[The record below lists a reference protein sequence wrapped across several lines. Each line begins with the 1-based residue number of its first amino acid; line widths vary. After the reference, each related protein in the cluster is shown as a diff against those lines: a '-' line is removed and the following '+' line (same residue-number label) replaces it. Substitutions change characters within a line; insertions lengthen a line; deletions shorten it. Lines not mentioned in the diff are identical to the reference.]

1 MTLDKLRPSQKFAYK
16 EEFVGDTEH
25 STAAYKEVLED
36 ASLGSTPKLPLEVEF
51 LERSIEK
58 LANKFNIV
66 ITPIAVK
73 DYLSYKVEPSFLLT
87 FLKALKE
94 SEELRF
100 TVLTDLFGSDF
111 LQNNIVNSAGLEYK
125 DQGAK
130 PITNRIATSDIVG
143 ESKPLDY
150 KRFEV
155 VYNLLS
161 LKLNKRLII
170 KVQISEQESVPSA
183 IGIFNAVCWYEHEVY
198 DMYGVNFDGNDDK
211 RRILTDYEFEGHPL
225 RKDFPLTGYTQVKYD
240 EHAKKVMYEP
250 INLDIE
256 YREFDFS
263 SPWHRPTYV
272 LPGDEKAEK

>member
-1 MTLDKLRPSQKFAYK
+1 MTLEKI
-16 EEFVGDTEH
+16 
-25 STAAYKEVLED
+25 
-36 ASLGSTPKLPLEVEF
+36 
-51 LERSIEK
+51 IEK
-58 LANKFNIV
+58 LAAKSSIL
-66 ITPIAVK
+66 ITPVTVK
-73 DYLSYKVEPSFLLT
+73 DYLAYKIEPNFLLP

-100 TVLTDLFGSDF
+100 TVLTDLFGADF
-111 LQNNIVNSAGLEYK
+111 PERA
-125 DQGAK
+125 
-130 PITNRIATSDIVG
+130 
-143 ESKPLDY
+143 

-170 KVQISEQESVPSA
+170 KVDISEKESIPSA
-183 IGIFNAVCWYEHEVY
+183 MNIFNAACWYEREVY

-240 EHAKKVMYEP
+240 EKTKKVVYEP
-250 INLDIE
+250 VNLDIE

-263 SPWHRPTYV
+263 SHWHSPTYV
-272 LPGDEKAEK
+272 LPGDEKAGK

>member
-1 MTLDKLRPSQKFAYK
+1 MTLAKI
-16 EEFVGDTEH
+16 
-25 STAAYKEVLED
+25 
-36 ASLGSTPKLPLEVEF
+36 
-51 LERSIEK
+51 IEK
-58 LANKFNIV
+58 LAAKSSILINP
-66 ITPIAVK
+66 ITVK
-73 DYLSYKVEPSFLLT
+73 DYLAYKVEPNFLLP

-111 LQNNIVNSAGLEYK
+111 PERA
-125 DQGAK
+125 
-130 PITNRIATSDIVG
+130 
-143 ESKPLDY
+143 

-170 KVQISEQESVPSA
+170 KTYVSEHKSIPSA
-183 IGIFNAVCWYEHEVY
+183 ISIFNAACWYEREVY
-198 DMYGVNFDGNDDK
+198 DMFGINFDGNDDK

-240 EHAKKVMYEP
+240 EQTKKVTYEP
-250 INLDIE
+250 VNLDIE

-263 SPWHRPTYV
+263 SPWHSPTYT
-272 LPGDEKAEK
+272 LPGDEKAK

>member
-1 MTLDKLRPSQKFAYK
+1 MTLDKL
-16 EEFVGDTEH
+16 
-25 STAAYKEVLED
+25 
-36 ASLGSTPKLPLEVEF
+36 
-51 LERSIEK
+51 IEK
-58 LANKFNIV
+58 LTAKSSIL
-66 ITPIAVK
+66 ITPVTVK
-73 DYLSYKVEPSFLLT
+73 DYLAYKIEPNFLLL

-111 LQNNIVNSAGLEYK
+111 PER
-125 DQGAK
+125 D
-130 PITNRIATSDIVG
+130 
-143 ESKPLDY
+143 

-170 KVQISEQESVPSA
+170 KIDISEKETIPSA
-183 IGIFNAVCWYEHEVY
+183 MNIFSAACWYEREVY
-198 DMYGVNFDGNDDK
+198 DMYGVIFDGNDDK

-240 EHAKKVMYEP
+240 EKLKKVAYEP
-250 INLDIE
+250 VDLDIE

-263 SPWHRPTYV
+263 SHWHSPTYV
-272 LPGDEKAEK
+272 LPGDEKARK

>member
-1 MTLDKLRPSQKFAYK
+1 MTLDKL
-16 EEFVGDTEH
+16 
-25 STAAYKEVLED
+25 
-36 ASLGSTPKLPLEVEF
+36 
-51 LERSIEK
+51 IEK
-58 LANKFNIV
+58 LVAKSSIL
-66 ITPIAVK
+66 ITPVTVKNYLAYKIA
-73 DYLSYKVEPSFLLT
+73 PNFLLP

-111 LQNNIVNSAGLEYK
+111 PER
-125 DQGAK
+125 D
-130 PITNRIATSDIVG
+130 
-143 ESKPLDY
+143 

-170 KVQISEQESVPSA
+170 KVDISEKETIPSA
-183 IGIFNAVCWYEHEVY
+183 MNIFSAACWYEREVY
-198 DMYGVNFDGNDDK
+198 DMYGINFDGNDDK

-240 EHAKKVMYEP
+240 EKLKKVAYEP
-250 INLDIE
+250 VDLDIE

-263 SPWHRPTYV
+263 SHWHSPTYI
-272 LPGDEKAEK
+272 LPGDEKAGK

>member
-1 MTLDKLRPSQKFAYK
+1 MTLDKL
-16 EEFVGDTEH
+16 
-25 STAAYKEVLED
+25 
-36 ASLGSTPKLPLEVEF
+36 
-51 LERSIEK
+51 IEK
-58 LANKFNIV
+58 LAAKSSIL
-66 ITPIAVK
+66 ITPVTVKNYLAYKIA
-73 DYLSYKVEPSFLLT
+73 PNFLLP

-111 LQNNIVNSAGLEYK
+111 PER
-125 DQGAK
+125 D
-130 PITNRIATSDIVG
+130 
-143 ESKPLDY
+143 

-170 KVQISEQESVPSA
+170 KVDISEKETIPSA
-183 IGIFNAVCWYEHEVY
+183 MNIFSAACWYEREVY
-198 DMYGVNFDGNDDK
+198 DMYGINFDGNDDK

-240 EHAKKVMYEP
+240 EKLKKVAYEP
-250 INLDIE
+250 VDLDIE

-263 SPWHRPTYV
+263 SHWHSPTYI
-272 LPGDEKAEK
+272 LPGDEKAGK

>member
-1 MTLDKLRPSQKFAYK
+1 MTLDKL
-16 EEFVGDTEH
+16 
-25 STAAYKEVLED
+25 
-36 ASLGSTPKLPLEVEF
+36 
-51 LERSIEK
+51 IEK
-58 LANKFNIV
+58 LAAKSSIL
-66 ITPIAVK
+66 IKPIKVK
-73 DYLSYKVEPSFLLT
+73 DYLAYKIESNFLLP

-111 LQNNIVNSAGLEYK
+111 PER
-125 DQGAK
+125 D
-130 PITNRIATSDIVG
+130 
-143 ESKPLDY
+143 

-170 KVQISEQESVPSA
+170 KVYISEKENIPSA
-183 IGIFNAVCWYEHEVY
+183 MNIFSAACWYEREVY

-225 RKDFPLTGYTQVKYD
+225 RKDFPLTGYMQVKYD
-240 EHAKKVMYEP
+240 ENLKKVAYEP
-250 INLDIE
+250 VDLDIE

-263 SPWHRPTYV
+263 SHWHSPTYV
-272 LPGDEKAEK
+272 LPGDEKATDVIPAKAGIQK

>member
-1 MTLDKLRPSQKFAYK
+1 MTLEKI
-16 EEFVGDTEH
+16 
-25 STAAYKEVLED
+25 
-36 ASLGSTPKLPLEVEF
+36 
-51 LERSIEK
+51 IEK
-58 LANKFNIV
+58 LAAKSSILISP
-66 ITPIAVK
+66 ITVK
-73 DYLSYKVEPSFLLT
+73 ENLAYKVEPNFLLP

-111 LQNNIVNSAGLEYK
+111 PEKA
-125 DQGAK
+125 
-130 PITNRIATSDIVG
+130 
-143 ESKPLDY
+143 

-170 KVQISEQESVPSA
+170 KTYVSEHESIPSA
-183 IGIFNAVCWYEHEVY
+183 MSIFNAACWYEREVY
-198 DMYGVNFDGNDDK
+198 DMFGINFDGNDDK

-240 EHAKKVMYEP
+240 EQTKKVAYEP
-250 INLDIE
+250 VNLDIE

-263 SPWHRPTYV
+263 SPWHSLLIHYQGMRR
-272 LPGDEKAEK
+272 LND

>member
-1 MTLDKLRPSQKFAYK
+1 MTLEK
-16 EEFVGDTEH
+16 T
-25 STAAYKEVLED
+25 
-36 ASLGSTPKLPLEVEF
+36 
-51 LERSIEK
+51 IEK
-58 LANKFNIV
+58 LAAKSSILINP
-66 ITPIAVK
+66 ITVK
-73 DYLSYKVEPSFLLT
+73 DYLEYKVEPNFLIP

-111 LQNNIVNSAGLEYK
+111 PERCHS
-125 DQGAK
+125 
-130 PITNRIATSDIVG
+130 R
-143 ESKPLDY
+143 ESGNPGKIDLIN

-170 KVQISEQESVPSA
+170 KTYVSEKESVPS
-183 IGIFNAVCWYEHEVY
+183 IINIFNAACWYEREVY
-198 DMYGVNFDGNDDK
+198 DMFGINFDGNDDK

-240 EHAKKVMYEP
+240 EQAKKVTYEP
-250 INLDIE
+250 VNLDIE

-263 SPWHRPTYV
+263 SPWHSPTYV
-272 LPGDEKAEK
+272 LPGDEKADNVIPAKAGIQK